1 MNTGTGPP
9 SSTRWIFT
17 VCFTILIAY
26 QLPST
31 RESML
36 ILSFS
41 AIVFCLVYGMYRSF
55 FTFCHIFSPFFYSN
69 YFFVFTNKLC
79 YWMNLIGV
87 ALRCLSFGQK
97 LTVSNIWN
105 INILRPTMS
114 HKLVIN
120 GLSTSNVG
128 RMDKC
133 VRIRTEQT
141 LLQEVNTMTGFGAA
155 LLEKG

>member
-1 MNTGTGPP
+1 
-9 SSTRWIFT
+9 
-17 VCFTILIAY
+17 
-26 QLPST
+26 
-31 RESML
+31 
-36 ILSFS
+36 
-41 AIVFCLVYGMYRSF
+41 
-55 FTFCHIFSPFFYSN
+55 
-69 YFFVFTNKLC
+69 
-79 YWMNLIGV
+79 
-87 ALRCLSFGQK
+87 
-97 LTVSNIWN
+97 
-105 INILRPTMS
+105 MS